1 MKLVREMMTSDN
13 CDESKIEEF
22 LKENEA
28 FRIIPDSEVATSTGK
43 AHNIRD
49 PIVKL
54 DSIST
59 NEMYSIV
66 GRKVDEFGDTYLLQ
80 IASSLEF
87 IRIEQN
93 CISLLGMAADCI
105 LFSCTDSLSTIK
117 ETIIDKII
125 GIFLGKVSDLDVD
138 IKPFRSV
145 NSLKSQPID
154 VFDGSLFNLFLKPAD
169 SIDLFDG
176 YMEILKD
183 LNLSPF
189 PDYIMDDLSEANRA
203 HDYLNLRSAQVNTSY
218 STWNSP
224 YGVPMEPIFN
234 FKPDRKMFMWEFSQ
248 FQRFGRLSTWSAS
261 L

>member
-93 CISLLGMAADCI
+93 CISLLGMAAW
-105 LFSCTDSLSTIK
+105 TTSLRPIVHTTI
-117 ETIIDKII
+117 
-125 GIFLGKVSDLDVD
+125 
-138 IKPFRSV
+138 
-145 NSLKSQPID
+145 
-154 VFDGSLFNLFLKPAD
+154 
-169 SIDLFDG
+169 
-176 YMEILKD
+176 
-183 LNLSPF
+183 
-189 PDYIMDDLSEANRA
+189 
-203 HDYLNLRSAQVNTSY
+203 
-218 STWNSP
+218 
-224 YGVPMEPIFN
+224 
-234 FKPDRKMFMWEFSQ
+234 
-248 FQRFGRLSTWSAS
+248 
-261 L
+261 